1 MSAVLRKKLQTNSD
15 FNIEPGTP
23 LVCSIPDIDG
33 KFVIGIYTGMKD
45 DQYFGTMFNDVDQ
58 LVQKFGVNH
67 MDLPKLQCFVSN
79 LPNLDVL

>member
-1 MSAVLRKKLQTNSD
+1 LSKLKDTNNENISGQVEMSAVLQTNSD

-45 DQYFGTMFNDVDQ
+45 DQYFGTMFNDVD
-58 LVQKFGVNH
+58 
-67 MDLPKLQCFVSN
+67 
-79 LPNLDVL
+79 